1 MAYKWF
7 IEVDDFTNE
16 AVARFLA
23 SDLAVDTDAQQKVC
37 FDKHGKKK
45 ARNLWE
51 CKYGFIE
58 KLLKARNVEHN
69 IKIFKQKGQGKIR
82 EFDEKIFSK
91 KRVLAKRIKEE
102 LTRKHLSRS

>member
-7 IEVDDFTNE
+7 IEPMDCCFTNE
-16 AVARFLA
+16 VIARYIP
-23 SDLAVDTDAQQKVC
+23 SENYKQV
-37 FDKHGKKK
+37 GKKH
-45 ARNLWE
+45 LWE
-51 CKYGFIE
+51 CPYSFIE
-58 KLLKARNVEHN
+58 RLKASRTSWGVKF
-69 IKIFKQKGQGKIR
+69 KIFKQEGQGKIR